1 MTTVNDQPEP
11 VDTRFLE
18 QAVQLAL
25 DNVEDGEEPF
35 GAVVARNGEVLGT
48 GVNTTRR
55 DSDPTAHAEIA
66 AVREACRRL
75 GTRYLEAATVF
86 SSCEPCP
93 MCLATCAA
101 AGIDGVV
108 YAAPKESVPDLGTP
122 PRPLLAE
129 MQAAVR
135 PIAGDRLRHV
145 PTPGADRP
153 FARWLELVED
163 WRALETVAEQADKR
177 GLAELE

>member
-1 MTTVNDQPEP
+1 MTTVNDQTEP
-11 VDTRFLE
+11 VDTYFLE

-35 GAVVARNGEVLGT
+35 GAVVVRDGEVLGT

-55 DSDPTAHAEIA
+55 DSDPTSHAEIA

-75 GTRYLEAATVF
+75 GTRYLPEAAVV

-101 AGIDGVV
+101 ASVARVV
-108 YAAPKESVPDLGTP
+108 YAAPKEAVPDLGSP
-122 PRPLLAE
+122 PRPLLNAMRE
-129 MQAAVR
+129 PLYRV
-135 PIAGDRLRHV
+135 AGDYARHV
-145 PTPGADRP
+145 PIPGAERP
-153 FARWLELVED
+153 FARWSEATG
-163 WRALETVAEQADKR
+163 RA
-177 GLAELE
+177 